1 MHSRVLITGG
11 AGFVGSH
18 VALRLKAAFPAAA
31 IAALD
36 NLSRAGSE
44 TNLPLLE
51 QAGVS
56 FRRGDIRSLD
66 DVTSAVAEPELIIDC
81 AAEPSAMAGYG
92 GSAEYVVQT
101 NVTGTY
107 HCLELARRTQADML
121 FVSTSRV
128 YPYGLLNALPTVEQE
143 TRYALDPQQ
152 QLAGVS
158 AHGITED
165 FPLEGPRSIYGT
177 TKLVSEYLVEEF
189 ADAYGFRFIINRAGL
204 LTGPRQMGKT
214 DQGLIVL
221 WMAAHHWE
229 RPLRY
234 IGFGGDGKQV
244 RDVLDI
250 DHFCDLLV
258 DQVKNFDAYQG
269 GRFNAGG
276 GLSNSVS
283 LRELTSLCRE
293 ITGNEIPIAPEPET
307 RLADVKIYITDN
319 RKLTTGHG
327 WTPQRTVPQTLESI
341 HAWLRNAGEE
351 VQSVLLGGVGS

>member
-1 MHSRVLITGG
+1 MYSRILITGG

-18 VALRLKAAFPAAA
+18 VCLRLKQTFPAAA
-31 IAALD
+31 ITALD

-51 QAGVS
+51 QAGVA

-66 DVTSAVAEPELIIDC
+66 DVTAAVAEPDLIIDC

-107 HCLELARRTQADML
+107 YCLELARRTQADVL
-121 FVSTSRV
+121 FISTSRV
-128 YPYGLLNALPTVEQE
+128 YPYGLLNSLPIVEQE
-143 TRYALDPQQ
+143 TRFALDPEQHVS
-152 QLAGVS
+152 GVS
-158 AHGITED
+158 EHGIAED

-204 LTGPRQMGKT
+204 LTGPRQMGKS

-221 WMAAHHWE
+221 WMAAHHWK

-234 IGFGGDGKQV
+234 IGFGGEGKQV
-244 RDVLDI
+244 RDVLHI
-250 DHFCDLLV
+250 DDFCDLLV
-258 DQVKNFDAYQG
+258 DQLDNFDAYQG
-269 GRFNAGG
+269 GRYNAGG

-283 LRELTSLCRE
+283 LRELTSLCQE
-293 ITGNEIPIAPEPET
+293 ITGNQVPMTPEPET
-307 RLADVKIYITDN
+307 RPADVRVYVTDN
-319 RKLTTGHG
+319 GKLITGHD
-327 WTPQRTVPQTLESI
+327 WKPRRPLLQTLESV
-341 HAWLRNAGEE
+341 HDWLTATGPDVR
-351 VQSVLLGGVGS
+351 SVLLGGL